1 MRFEATA
8 EIAADAEQV
17 WAVLVDVER
26 WPEWTTSV
34 TRVERGE
41 SGPFAVGA
49 TARLTQ
55 PKLRPAVWRVTELT
69 EGREFT
75 WVSDTPGVRTRGEH
89 RLVPLPDG
97 RTRVELA
104 IDQSGP
110 LAGLIGRLYGG
121 LLRRYLRLEADGLKR
136 RSERWPS

>member
-1 MRFEATA
+1 MRFEATT
-8 EIAADAEQV
+8 EIAADIERV

-26 WPEWTTSV
+26 WPEWTASV
-34 TRVERGE
+34 SRVERGE
-41 SGPFAVGA
+41 PGPLAVGA

-75 WVSDTPGVRTRGEH
+75 WVSDTPGVRTGGEH
-89 RLVPLPDG
+89 RLLPLPDG
-97 RTRVELA
+97 HTRVELA
-104 IDQSGP
+104 IVQSGA

-136 RSERWPS
+136 RCEQLPS

>member
-8 EIAADAEQV
+8 EIVADAEQV

-26 WPEWTTSV
+26 WPEWTASV

-41 SGPFAVGA
+41 PEPLAVGA

-89 RLVPLPDG
+89 RLLPLPDG

-136 RSERWPS
+136 RCEQWT

>member
-8 EIAADAEQV
+8 EIAADVEQV
-17 WAVLVDVER
+17 WAVLVDVQR
-26 WPEWTTSV
+26 WPEWTASV
-34 TRVERGE
+34 SRVERGE
-41 SGPFAVGA
+41 SGPLAVGA

-69 EGREFT
+69 EGRGFT
-75 WVSDTPGVRTRGEH
+75 WVSDTPGVRTAGEH
-89 RLVPLPDG
+89 RLLPLPDG

-104 IDQSGP
+104 IAQSGP

-121 LLRRYLRLEADGLKR
+121 LLRRYLRLEADGLQHRCER
-136 RSERWPS
+136 RPS

>member
-1 MRFEATA
+1 MRFEADT
-8 EIAADAEQV
+8 EIDADAQRV
-17 WAVLVDVER
+17 WAVLVDVQR
-26 WPEWTTSV
+26 WPDWTASV
-34 TRVERGE
+34 VRAERGE
-41 SGPFAVGA
+41 PGPLTVGA

-55 PKLRPAVWRVTELT
+55 PKLRPALWRVTELT

-89 RLVPLPDG
+89 RLLPLPDG

-104 IDQSGP
+104 IAQSGP
-110 LAGLIGRLYGG
+110 LAGLIGWLYGD

-136 RSERWPS
+136 RSERG

>member
-1 MRFEATA
+1 MRFETGT
-8 EIAADAEQV
+8 EIAADVEQV
-17 WAVLVDVER
+17 WAVLVDVAR
-26 WPEWTTSV
+26 WPEWTASV
-34 TRVERGE
+34 RRAERGE
-41 SGPFAVGA
+41 SGPLALGA

-75 WVSDTPGVRTRGEH
+75 WVSDTPGVHTRGEH
-89 RLVPLPDG
+89 RLLPLPDG

-121 LLRRYLRLEADGLKR
+121 LLRRYLRLEADGLR
-136 RSERWPS
+136 ARAERS

>member
-1 MRFEATA
+1 MRFEADT

-17 WAVLVDVER
+17 WAVLVDVGS
-26 WPEWTTSV
+26 WPEWTDSV
-34 TRVERGE
+34 TQVERGE
-41 SGPFAVGA
+41 PGPLAVGA

-55 PKLRPAVWRVTELT
+55 PKLRPALWRVTELT
-69 EGREFT
+69 ERREFV
-75 WVSDTPGVRTRGEH
+75 WVSGAPGVRTTGEH
-89 RLVPLPDG
+89 RLLSLPDG

-121 LLRRYLRLEADGLKR
+121 LLRRYLRMEADGLR
-136 RSERWPS
+136 RRCERG